1 MRHEALEGRV
11 GKQPD
16 GTAKTR
22 EVKLVSVWTADTKDK
37 EGNPV
42 RDKGSVSY
50 SAAIES
56 AAYVEKDESPS
67 DFALRV
73 AREARRTGFENAH
86 RQVIIGDGAKWIWAL
101 AYELFPHGIQI
112 VDLYHALETVST
124 VAKKLFGVES
134 KETEQ
139 KAQDWRELLEKG
151 AIDEIIGELTVFED
165 QHPEATTCIRYL
177 ETNRERMRYP
187 LFRSLGLCVS
197 SGVEEAGCKVA
208 IGTRLKRSGM
218 HWTVEGANAII
229 ALRCNRLSHRDEDYW
244 ARRNAA

>member
-1 MRHEALEGRV
+1 M
-11 GKQPD
+11 
-16 GTAKTR
+16 
-22 EVKLVSVWTADTKDK
+22 
-37 EGNPV
+37 
-42 RDKGSVSY
+42 SY
-50 SAAIES
+50 NAAIES
-56 AAYVEKDESPS
+56 AAYVEKDENPS

-112 VDLYHALETVST
+112 VYLYHALETVST
-124 VAKKLFGVES
+124 VSKKLFGVES
-134 KETEQ
+134 KEAEQ
-139 KAQDWRELLEKG
+139 RAQDWRELLEKG
-151 AIDEIIGELTVFED
+151 AIDELIGALTVFED
-165 QHPEATTCIRYL
+165 QHPEATTCIHYL

>member
-1 MRHEALEGRV
+1 MM
-11 GKQPD
+11 
-16 GTAKTR
+16 
-22 EVKLVSVWTADTKDK
+22 
-37 EGNPV
+37 
-42 RDKGSVSY
+42 
-50 SAAIES
+50 
-56 AAYVEKDESPS
+56 
-67 DFALRV
+67 
-73 AREARRTGFENAH
+73 ARNGYG
-86 RQVIIGDGAKWIWAL
+86 QL

-187 LFRSLGLCVS
+187 FFRSLGLCVS